1 MRNIYINIR
10 INAGYQ
16 QQHPLTFPNKLP
28 ALLFKN
34 KKMHACLIY
43 NFFERECV
51 KVMLCFV
58 LEILILWVVAFV
70 AAFIN
75 ESFFSI
81 NSFSKWSNDWCLL
94 QKLLDPLL
102 LAFSLKLSAI
112 SHFCQGSLPNLN
124 AAILVTT
131 ISINLKQVRLFM
143 LEVCWILQ
151 SLPATMKKSL
161 ARSAA
166 FSLCIHNS
174 TCGLQK
180 SKQSKT

>member
-16 QQHPLTFPNKLP
+16 QQHPLTFPTKLP
-28 ALLFKN
+28 ALLFKS
-34 KKMHACLIY
+34 KKMHARLCEGYAI
-43 NFFERECV
+43 
-51 KVMLCFV
+51 MLCCV

-124 AAILVTT
+124 ATILVTT

-180 SKQSKT
+180 SKHRVKLKFIW

>member
-1 MRNIYINIR
+1 M
-10 INAGYQ
+10 
-16 QQHPLTFPNKLP
+16 
-28 ALLFKN
+28 LF
-34 KKMHACLIY
+34 C
-43 NFFERECV
+43 
-51 KVMLCFV
+51 V

-112 SHFCQGSLPNLN
+112 SHFCQASLPNLN
-124 AAILVTT
+124 ATILVTT

-151 SLPATMKKSL
+151 SLPATMKKSV
-161 ARSAA
+161 ARSTA